1 LYILK
6 IFDILVIVAKTNKK
20 LIRNNF
26 NEACLK
32 RDNYKCIFCDIK
44 TDLDVHHVINREKL
58 PNGGYVKS
66 NGITLCSEHHL
77 CAEQFHITG
86 TAMLNFHP
94 DDLFKIINSSYVE
107 AYQDSLNLNN
117 EKQNEK

>member
-1 LYILK
+1 MYILK
-6 IFDILVIVAKTNKK
+6 FFDILAIVAKTNKK
-20 LIRNNF
+20 LIRNDF

-32 RDNYKCIFCDIK
+32 RDGYKCVFCDIK
-44 TDLDVHHVINREKL
+44 TELDVHHIVDRSDM

-86 TAMLNFHP
+86 IAMLNFHP
-94 DDLFKIINSSYVE
+94 DDLFKIINSSYE
-107 AYQDSLNLNN
+107 QAYKDSLMLVKNN
-117 EKQNEK
+117 I